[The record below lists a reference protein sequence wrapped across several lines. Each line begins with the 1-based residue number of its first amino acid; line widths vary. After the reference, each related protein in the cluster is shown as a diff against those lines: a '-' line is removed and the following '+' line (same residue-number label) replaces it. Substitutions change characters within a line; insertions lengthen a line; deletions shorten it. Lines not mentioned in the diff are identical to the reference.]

1 MERVETMMTMG
12 KMKRR
17 MSTAMKRKMRRSLT
31 MRPPPA

>member
-1 MERVETMMTMG
+1 MMTE

-31 MRPPPA
+31 MRLPHA

>member
-1 MERVETMMTMG
+1 MMTE

-31 MRPPPA
+31 MRPPLA